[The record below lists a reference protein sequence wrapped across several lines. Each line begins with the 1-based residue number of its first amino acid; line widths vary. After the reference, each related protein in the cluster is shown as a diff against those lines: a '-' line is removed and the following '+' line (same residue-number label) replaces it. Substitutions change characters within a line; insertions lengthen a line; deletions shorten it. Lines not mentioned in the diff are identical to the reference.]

1 MKKVEETKAFYFFDE
16 AGDTQILGRRGVNL
30 IDKGTASKTFM
41 VGYLETQDPTS
52 CRRKLKELHD
62 RIKDDEYLKDIP
74 SMNSTNKSF
83 HANKDCQ
90 EVRAEVFKLL
100 KTLDIKFYCIVAR
113 KDVELFRRKFDLK
126 DKKIYKHLVS
136 KLMENRLHQFK
147 EIDLY
152 FSSMGNVVRQ
162 DTMEEAINSAV
173 ERFKEKWGYENQS
186 TIRIIIQQNSEELLL
201 QAADYLLWT
210 IQRAYERGEFRYYNF
225 IKEKIALVYDIFDT
239 RGYNDK
245 SRSLF
250 YTQNNPLEAKKID
263 PV

>member
-1 MKKVEETKAFYFFDE
+1 MKKTENKKSFYFFDE

-30 IDKGTASKTFM
+30 IENGTASKTFM
-41 VGYLETQDPTS
+41 VGYLETDDPTT

-62 RIKDDEYLKDIP
+62 RLQADEYLAEVP

-83 HANKDCQ
+83 HANKDCP
-90 EVRAEVFKLL
+90 EVRAEVYKLL
-100 KTLDIKFYCIVAR
+100 KSLDIHFYCIVAR
-113 KDVELFRRKFDLK
+113 KNLDLFRRKFNLK
-126 DKKIYKHLVS
+126 DKMIYKHLVS
-136 KLMENRLHQFK
+136 KLLENRLHQYK

-162 DTMEEAINSAV
+162 DTMEEAIRSAIDQ
-173 ERFKEKWGYENQS
+173 FNQKWGYENQS
-186 TIRIIIQQNSEELLL
+186 NIRVIIQQNSEELLL

-210 IQRAYERGEFRYYNF
+210 VQRAYERGDFRHYNY

-239 RGYNDK
+239 RGYKNK
-245 SRSLF
+245 ERSLY